1 MQPNG
6 PLNLAILD
14 DYQCIA
20 PAKFSHLKPH
30 LTTITSFAETL
41 HLTRNEA
48 DKAALISRLQPYQII
63 STMRER
69 TPFPAELISSLPNL
83 KYLLTTGHRNRSI
96 DLRACAER
104 GILVTGTT
112 GVGAGSHNECV
123 PMPYAHS
130 TTEHT
135 WALILG
141 LARNIARDD
150 AAVKNGRW
158 QGSFATGLAGKTLGV
173 LGLGALGAATA
184 KSGALAF
191 GMRVVAWSS
200 NLTQDAADEKAA
212 GLGLPAGTFEVAPN
226 KLALFREADVLSV
239 HYVLSERSV
248 GIVGAEE
255 LGVMK
260 PTALLVNTSRGPLID
275 EKSLLKTLEE
285 GKIRGAALDVFDL
298 EPLPPDSP
306 WRTTR
311 WGVEGRS
318 EVLLSPH
325 MGYVEEGVMHRWYE
339 EQAENLEKWL
349 CGKEVETR
357 LS

>member
-1 MQPNG
+1 
-6 PLNLAILD
+6 
-14 DYQCIA
+14 
-20 PAKFSHLKPH
+20 
-30 LTTITSFAETL
+30 
-41 HLTRNEA
+41 
-48 DKAALISRLQPYQII
+48 
-63 STMRER
+63 
-69 TPFPAELISSLPNL
+69 
-83 KYLLTTGHRNRSI
+83 
-96 DLRACAER
+96 
-104 GILVTGTT
+104 
-112 GVGAGSHNECV
+112 
-123 PMPYAHS
+123 MPYADS

-184 KSGALAF
+184 KIGALAF
-191 GMRVVAWSS
+191 GMRVIAWSS

-212 GLGLPAGTFEVAPN
+212 GLGLPAGTFEVASS
-226 KLALFREADVLSV
+226 KLELFREADVLSV

-260 PTALLVNTSRGPLID
+260 PTALLVNTSRGPLVD

-285 GKIRGAALDVFDL
+285 GKIRGVALDVFDL
-298 EPLPPDSP
+298 EPLPLDSP

-318 EVLLSPH
+318 DVLLSPH

-349 CGKEVETR
+349 SGKDVETR
-357 LS
+357 LL